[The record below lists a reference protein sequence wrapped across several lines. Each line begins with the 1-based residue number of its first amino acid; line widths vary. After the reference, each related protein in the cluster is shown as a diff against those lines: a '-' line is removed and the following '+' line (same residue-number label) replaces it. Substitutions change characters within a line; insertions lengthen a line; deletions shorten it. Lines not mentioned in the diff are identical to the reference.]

1 MGLIESWVALR
12 GPCIGWGA
20 GFGRK
25 GDREFYALS
34 NVSPH
39 CVGGMGWL
47 EAVMGQREAAEAR
60 TATAARDFQGGGSG
74 SGSDIGGRSDEEE
87 GATRRVKK

>member
-1 MGLIESWVALR
+1 MGLIERWVALR
-12 GPCIGWGA
+12 GPRTGWRA

-39 CVGGMGWL
+39 CVGGMGWF
-47 EAVMGQREAAEAR
+47 GREIENFVPLACL
-60 TATAARDFQGGGSG
+60 GG
-74 SGSDIGGRSDEEE
+74 D
-87 GATRRVKK
+87 